1 MALVAAD
8 YIKGT
13 ANGYRD
19 MLDIII
25 GWLISEANSG
35 GQWAIIQD
43 FTDTGQMNGDGE
55 RNVILKSEQAGEL
68 PIYIGLRTARGFLG
82 KQQESIQINAYTN
95 YDSSLPWDCQAGSIA
110 QPENYV
116 ADSHFYE
123 GCPSIIVGSECV
135 CYWMNS
141 DAKHIKCIVRTPTLP
156 MGDDETKIRA
166 SIVYEMFYLGWLKRL
181 VSKEGYPYPMAVEG
195 TTYTLGN
202 AQDGFVQRSFAYND
216 VYGSIRHL
224 PPFHH
229 DYMMY
234 EAISPRVVFT
244 RKTEPTEVGCGQA
257 GTCPNDKLA
266 INNFGTSPAYRWALP
281 NLECRADSGATVS
294 YCSRTA
300 HAIPGLTD
308 TAVLCGPDL
317 NTIPLCVDCS
327 PSDLV
332 GGKDL
337 TARTKNNNLIDLTV
351 QVYDTI
357 NLSNRVLYFDG
368 TWGWSVKY
376 PIRNAWVKSLCWCL
390 LRVKQCQGQ
399 NSLSENV
406 GMQPPL
412 SAYPGGVT
420 KDQVPAHY
428 GWLPSKIVE
437 SLSGHRL
444 LVPCY
449 VAVVGSLAEL
459 QSHTREQFGKPSY
472 NDEQRHIH
480 IAGLMEGLY
489 YVPGLGLT
497 AQDVLKIPE
506 GNSTVQ
512 YIVVSDVYRTGA
524 FNYCAMKL
532 GVTEF
537 HEQNPEAA
545 APAA

>member
-1 MALVAAD
+1 MANTAAD

-19 MLDIII
+19 LLSIII
-25 GWLISEANSG
+25 GWLTSADNSG
-35 GQWAIIQD
+35 GVWAIIQD
-43 FTDTGQMNGDGE
+43 FTDTGEMNGDNE

-68 PIYIGLRTARGFLG
+68 PIYIGLRTARGYLG
-82 KQQESIQINAYTN
+82 QQQECIQINAFTN
-95 YDSSLPWDCQAGSIA
+95 YDASLPWDCQAGSLA

-123 GCPSIIVGSECV
+123 GLPSILVGSECV

-141 DAKHIKCIVRTPTLP
+141 DSKHVKCLVRTPTLP
-156 MGDDETKIRA
+156 MGDDETKIRS

-181 VSKEGYPYPMAVEG
+181 VSKEGYPYPMSVEG

-202 AQDGFVQRSFAYND
+202 AKDGYVQRNFAYNN
-216 VYGSIRHL
+216 VLGSIRHL

-234 EAISPRVVFT
+234 EAISPRVLFSRT
-244 RKTEPTEVGCGQA
+244 TQPYEVGCGDSGGCDRKDDISNY
-257 GTCPNDKLA
+257 GTV
-266 INNFGTSPAYRWALP
+266 PAYRWAIP
-281 NLECRADSGATVS
+281 NSICSSQGGGQVS

-300 HAIPGLTD
+300 RAIPGVTNS
-308 TAVLCGPDL
+308 AVLCGPDL
-317 NTIPLCVDCS
+317 TTIPVCVDCT
-327 PSDLV
+327 PSMLTNNT
-332 GGKDL
+332 DL
-337 TARTKNNNLIDLTV
+337 TAKRKSNNLLDLTV
-351 QVYDTI
+351 QQYDTV
-357 NLSNRVLYFDG
+357 NMSNRVLYFDG

-390 LRVKQCQGQ
+390 LRVKQCGSH
-399 NSLSENV
+399 NTFDDNI
-406 GMQPPL
+406 GMAPPL

-420 KDQVPAHY
+420 KDQVPAHL
-428 GWLPSKIVE
+428 GWLPNKIVE

-459 QSHTREQFGKPSY
+459 QSHTREQFGKPDY
-472 NDEQRHIH
+472 NTEQKHIH

-497 AQDVLKIPE
+497 AQDVLKIPD
-506 GNSTVQ
+506 GNNTVE
-512 YIVVSDVYRTGA
+512 YIVVSDIYRTGP
-524 FNYCAMKL
+524 FNFCAMKL

-537 HEQNPEAA
+537 HEVNPEAA
-545 APAA
+545 TPTA